1 MIEHVVM
8 MAAHLT
14 GPMEKLTRTRPKAMF
29 PILGKPMI
37 AHAMEPYYQAGVR
50 RFTVVIG
57 EREGS
62 VPGWLSEHWH
72 PDSEVQFAAQ
82 GHRRGSA
89 ATLFASQGAVDEP
102 FLIAPCDRLLPVE
115 QAQALLGYFDTY
127 PNDAAMVSMRHAPDR
142 EEAIAGVLLD
152 PRGQVVYVAE
162 WPTDAHQDHL
172 TTLPIYGLTP
182 KVFEYLEHVPVIG
195 ERGQRALAS
204 AIQVMIDDRLPVG
217 AVKVVGCV
225 ELDGPDDLLAANMRA
240 LAALDKPVLRSDLPP
255 STKVVPPVQVD
266 AGVIVGEHVQ
276 LGPNVY
282 LESGSRIGSGVTLRD
297 SLVLGV
303 RVGGGQQIE
312 GQIVSRDTPK

>member
-14 GPMEKLTRTRPKAMF
+14 GPMETLTRTRPKAMF
-29 PILGKPMI
+29 PILGRPMI
-37 AHAMEPYYQAGVR
+37 AHALDPYYQAGVR

-62 VPGWLSEHWH
+62 VPGWLSAHWH
-72 PDSEVQFAAQ
+72 ADAAVRFNAL

-89 ATLFASQGAVDEP
+89 ATLFASRGAVDEP

-115 QAQALLGYFDTY
+115 QARALLGYFDTY
-127 PNDAAMVSMRHAPDR
+127 PNDAAMVSMRHALDQ
-142 EEAIAGVLLD
+142 EEEIAGVLLD

-162 WPTDAHQDHL
+162 WPTSAHQDYL

-182 KVFEYLEHVPVIG
+182 RVFDYLEHLPVIG
-195 ERGQRALAS
+195 GRGQRALAS
-204 AIQVMIDDRLPVG
+204 AIQAMIDDRLPVG

-240 LAALDKPVLRSDLPP
+240 LAALDQPVLLSDLPT
-255 STKVVPPVQVD
+255 STTIIPPVQVD
-266 AGVIVGEHVQ
+266 AGVSVGERVR

-282 LESGSRIGSGVTLRD
+282 LESGSRIGRDVTLRD

-303 RVGGGQQIE
+303 RVGSGQQIE

>member
-1 MIEHVVM
+1 
-8 MAAHLT
+8 
-14 GPMEKLTRTRPKAMF
+14 
-29 PILGKPMI
+29 MI

-72 PDSEVQFAAQ
+72 DDAKVQFAAQ
-82 GHRRGSA
+82 GHRRGTA

-102 FLIAPCDRLLPVE
+102 FLIAQCDRLLPVE

-127 PNDAAMVSMRHAPDR
+127 PNDAAMVSMRHAPDH
-142 EEAIAGVLLD
+142 EEEIAGVLLD

-162 WPTDAHQDHL
+162 WPTNAHQDHL

-182 KVFEYLEHVPVIG
+182 KVFDYLEHVPVIG

-204 AIQVMIDDRLPVG
+204 AIQAMIDNRLPVG
-217 AVKVVGCV
+217 AVKVMGCV
-225 ELDGPDDLLAANMRA
+225 ELDTPDDLLAANMRA
-240 LAALDKPVLRSDLPP
+240 LAELDQPVLLSNLPP
-255 STKVVPPVQVD
+255 TTTIIPPVQVD
-266 AGVIVGEHVQ
+266 AGVSVGERVK

-282 LESGSRIGSGVTLRD
+282 LESGSRIGRKVALRD

-303 RVGGGQQIE
+303 RVGGGQQFD